1 MILQSRPGSG
11 DLEGQELYLV
21 RWEMGAGKVDREGDP
36 VDRSWVPEALLQS
49 TPNSSLL
56 LQEYLTQQSGK
67 QDALVVATADPDFAE
82 MDFGA
87 RFDPRKAAVRKRT
100 KIVPS
105 AALKAWESH
114 PAPLHLPEGA
124 PDGLKPRD
132 FLRVHRS
139 LDNHGDSLVRMADVR
154 EMLQRLGVRLSVL
167 EATEVLWEADDDHT
181 GALGQ
186 CPAPLRQSQP
196 QILRALAADAQDL
209 VELYFR
215 VTTDASGY
223 EPRRLFCML
232 EFLLFSAP
240 AEGAKRPSKE
250 GLTAAQRDEQRAQA
264 YTLEAEEATRMVRN
278 RYGGRENVPF
288 SVNQYLERMDTQV
301 RAPLPTNPRQV
312 ERSLLCGPQD
322 MSINF
327 VQFLHSPIALVPPNW
342 ADRIQL

>member
-186 CPAPLRQSQP
+186 CPAPHPCHVSAKPRGRGSEGVGCRRTTRIP
-196 QILRALAADAQDL
+196 MRAYAWRMSR
-209 VELYFR
+209 E
-215 VTTDASGY
+215 
-223 EPRRLFCML
+223 
-232 EFLLFSAP
+232 
-240 AEGAKRPSKE
+240 
-250 GLTAAQRDEQRAQA
+250 AQA
-264 YTLEAEEATRMVRN
+264 ASEKISCADCRM
-278 RYGGRENVPF
+278 
-288 SVNQYLERMDTQV
+288 
-301 RAPLPTNPRQV
+301 
-312 ERSLLCGPQD
+312 C
-322 MSINF
+322 
-327 VQFLHSPIALVPPNW
+327 
-342 ADRIQL
+342 